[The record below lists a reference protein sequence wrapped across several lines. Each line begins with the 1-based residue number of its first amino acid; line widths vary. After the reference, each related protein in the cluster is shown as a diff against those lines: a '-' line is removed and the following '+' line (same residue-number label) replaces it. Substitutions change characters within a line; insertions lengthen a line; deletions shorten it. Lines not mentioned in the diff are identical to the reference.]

1 MSKLLIDE
9 QPLQFLPSL
18 AKVLG
23 NSDKALILQQINYW
37 LNNSKV
43 GTVVNGR
50 RWIRNTVDEWHKQFP
65 WIATK
70 TVQRYL
76 KDLEEKGILLTC
88 NLNKLKFDRT
98 KWYAIDYNELDKLTN
113 ALGQSDQMEGDS
125 QDQRKGTDSPVENGT
140 PSPLQKGTDSP
151 EQYHRLPETTHKT
164 TTENSGKSKSPSH
177 ESNKKFTPDSVE
189 YQLAM
194 YLFDKIK
201 QNNPAHLDLT
211 ESQKQKWADHIR
223 LMIERDKRTPKQIH
237 NMIDWCQ
244 ADDFWRQNI
253 LSTAKLRKQYDTM
266 APRAMKEWQRK
277 QPVTVNFEDDD
288 WFRR

>member
-1 MSKLLIDE
+1 MSKLLINE
-9 QPLQFLPSL
+9 QPLQFLPTL

-23 NSDKALILQQINYW
+23 NSDKALILQQIQYW
-37 LNNSKV
+37 LNNPKV
-43 GTVVNGR
+43 GKEADGR
-50 RWIRNTVDEWHKQFP
+50 KWIRNTVEEWHKQFP
-65 WIATK
+65 WIASK

-76 KDLEEKGILLTC
+76 KDLEGKGILLTN

-98 KWYAIDYNELDKLTN
+98 KWYTIDYNELDKLTN

-125 QDQRKGTDSPVENGT
+125 QDQR
-140 PSPLQKGTDSP
+140 KGTDSP

-177 ESNKKFTPDSVE
+177 ESKKKFTPDSVE

-201 QNNPAHLDLT
+201 QNNPDHLDLT
-211 ESQKQKWADHIR
+211 ESQKQKWADYIR
-223 LMIERDKRTPKQIH
+223 LMIERDKRTPKQIR

-244 ADDFWRQNI
+244 ADGFWRQNI

-277 QPVTVNFEDDD
+277 QPVTVSFEDDD

>member
-37 LNNSKV
+37 LNNPKV
-43 GTVVNGR
+43 GIVANGR
-50 RWIRNTVDEWHKQFP
+50 RWIRNTVEEWHKQFP

-113 ALGQSDQMEGDS
+113 ALGQSDQMEEDS

-151 EQYHRLPETTHKT
+151 KQYHRLPETTSKT
-164 TTENSGKSKSPSH
+164 TTENSGKSESTSHKSNH
-177 ESNKKFTPDSVE
+177 KFSKGSIE
-189 YQLAM
+189 YRLAM
-194 YLFDKIK
+194 YLFGKIK
-201 QNNPAHLDLT
+201 QNNPEHKKLT
-211 ESQKQKWADHIR
+211 ESQKQKWADNIR
-223 LMIERDKRTPKQIH
+223 LMIQLDNRSPQKIK

-244 ADDFWRQNI
+244 ADDFWKQNI

-266 APRAMKEWQRK
+266 APKANAQWQSNQQRK
-277 QPVTVNFEDDD
+277 RVYS
-288 WFRR
+288 

>member
-1 MSKLLIDE
+1 MSKLLINE
-9 QPLQFLPSL
+9 QPLQFLPTL

-23 NSDKALILQQINYW
+23 NSDKALILQQIQYW
-37 LNNSKV
+37 LNNPKV
-43 GTVVNGR
+43 GKEADGR
-50 RWIRNTVDEWHKQFP
+50 KWIRNTVEEWHKQFP
-65 WIATK
+65 WIASK

-76 KDLEEKGILLTC
+76 KDLEDKGILLTN
-88 NLNKLKFDRT
+88 NLNKVKFDRT

-113 ALGQSDQMEGDS
+113 ALGQSDQMEWDS
-125 QDQRKGTDSPVENGT
+125 QDQRKGTDSPADNGT
-140 PSPLQKGTDSP
+140 PSPSQKGTDSP

-177 ESNKKFTPDSVE
+177 ESKKKFTPDSVE

-223 LMIERDKRTPKQIH
+223 LMIERDKRTPQQIH

-244 ADDFWRQNI
+244 ADDFWKTNI

-266 APRAMKEWQRK
+266 APKANAQWQSNQQRK
-277 QPVTVNFEDDD
+277 RVYS
-288 WFRR
+288 

>member
-1 MSKLLIDE
+1 MSKLLINE
-9 QPLQFLPSL
+9 QPLQFLPTL

-23 NSDKALILQQINYW
+23 NSDKALILQQIQYW
-37 LNNSKV
+37 LNNPKV
-43 GTVVNGR
+43 GKEADGR
-50 RWIRNTVDEWHKQFP
+50 KWIRNTVEEWHKQFP
-65 WIATK
+65 WIASK

-76 KDLEEKGILLTC
+76 KDLEDKGILLTN

-113 ALGQSDQMEGDS
+113 ALGQSDQMEWDS
-125 QDQRKGTDSPVENGT
+125 QDQRKGTDSPADNGT
-140 PSPLQKGTDSP
+140 PSPSQKGTDSP

-177 ESNKKFTPDSVE
+177 ESKKKFTPDSVE

-201 QNNPAHLDLT
+201 QNNAAHLDLT

-223 LMIERDKRTPKQIH
+223 LMIERDKRTPQQIH

-244 ADDFWRQNI
+244 ADDFWKTNI

-266 APRAMKEWQRK
+266 APKANAQWQSNQQRK
-277 QPVTVNFEDDD
+277 RVYS
-288 WFRR
+288 

>member
-37 LNNSKV
+37 LNNPKV

-113 ALGQSDQMEGDS
+113 ALGQSDQMEWDS
-125 QDQRKGTDSPVENGT
+125 QDQR
-140 PSPLQKGTDSP
+140 KGTDSP

-164 TTENSGKSKSPSH
+164 TTENSGKPKSPSH
-177 ESNKKFTPDSVE
+177 ESKKKFTPDSVE

-223 LMIERDKRTPKQIH
+223 LMIERDKRTPQQIH

-244 ADDFWRQNI
+244 ADDFWKQNI

-266 APRAMKEWQRK
+266 APKANAQWQSNQQRK
-277 QPVTVNFEDDD
+277 RVYS
-288 WFRR
+288 

>member
-1 MSKLLIDE
+1 MSKLLINE
-9 QPLQFLPSL
+9 QPLQFLPTL

-23 NSDKALILQQINYW
+23 NSDKALILQQIQYW
-37 LNNSKV
+37 LNNPKV
-43 GTVVNGR
+43 GKEADGR
-50 RWIRNTVDEWHKQFP
+50 KWIRNTVEEWHKQFP
-65 WIATK
+65 WIASK

-76 KDLEEKGILLTC
+76 KDLEDKGILLTN

-113 ALGQSDQMEGDS
+113 ALGQSDQMEWDS
-125 QDQRKGTDSPVENGT
+125 QDQRKGTDSPADNGT
-140 PSPLQKGTDSP
+140 PSPSQKGTDSP

-177 ESNKKFTPDSVE
+177 ESKKKFTPDSVE

-223 LMIERDKRTPKQIH
+223 LMIERDKRTPQQIH

-244 ADDFWRQNI
+244 ADDFWKTNI

-266 APRAMKEWQRK
+266 APKANAQWQSNQQRK
-277 QPVTVNFEDDD
+277 RVYS
-288 WFRR
+288 

>member
-37 LNNSKV
+37 LNNPKV

-113 ALGQSDQMEGDS
+113 ALGQSDQMEWDS
-125 QDQRKGTDSPVENGT
+125 QDQRKGTDSPADNGT
-140 PSPLQKGTDSP
+140 PSPSQKGTDSP

-177 ESNKKFTPDSVE
+177 ESKKKFTPDSVE

-223 LMIERDKRTPKQIH
+223 LMIERDKRTPQQIH

-244 ADDFWRQNI
+244 ADDFWKTNI

-266 APRAMKEWQRK
+266 APKANAQWQSNQQRK
-277 QPVTVNFEDDD
+277 RVYS
-288 WFRR
+288 